1 MPQDESAKALLLG
14 SSESQ
19 VDYSA
24 VLEDLQHATP
34 FDLYRLRSALDRML
48 DDPATIARAKRMVH
62 VGDEVEYFENQEN
75 RSVKARVLR
84 CNRTR
89 AVVQNLDDGRKWQV
103 AYTSINTSGVSTA
116 IHERPTTGLGRNEV
130 SVGDRVGFV
139 DRKDREHYGTIVK
152 LNQKTVTL
160 ICDDDEITKWRVS
173 YSYLFRVL
181 SADGTSG
188 PMTAVDALPFRP
200 NSGPK

>member
-62 VGDEVEYFENQEN
+62 VGDEVEYFEDQEN

-152 LNQKTVTL
+152 LNQKTVNL
-160 ICDDDEITKWRVS
+160 ICDDDERTKWRVS

-188 PMTAVDALPFRP
+188 PTTVMDALSFRP
-200 NSGPK
+200 DSGPK